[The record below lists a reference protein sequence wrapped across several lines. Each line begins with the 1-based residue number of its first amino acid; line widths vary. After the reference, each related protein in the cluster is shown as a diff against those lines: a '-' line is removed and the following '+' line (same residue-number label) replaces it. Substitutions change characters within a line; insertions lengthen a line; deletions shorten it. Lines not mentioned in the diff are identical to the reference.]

1 VWEAWNNTSGRALQ
15 WRELWKLGATI
26 EAPALNDIKPY
37 REPKPM
43 ETRAERA
50 DYGVRQF
57 EYDPEDEAYEAERDQ
72 LQRTAIAAGINQID
86 YTDNETGV
94 HIN

>member
-1 VWEAWNNTSGRALQ
+1 
-15 WRELWKLGATI
+15 
-26 EAPALNDIKPY
+26 
-37 REPKPM
+37 M